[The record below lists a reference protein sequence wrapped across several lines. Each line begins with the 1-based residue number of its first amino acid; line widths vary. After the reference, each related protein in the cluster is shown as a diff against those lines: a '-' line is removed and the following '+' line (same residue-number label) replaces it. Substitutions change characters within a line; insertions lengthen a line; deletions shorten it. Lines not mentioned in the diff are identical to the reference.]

1 MKKMSIRAKLLLM
14 VVPLVIIGII
24 SAVAYSYLVS
34 DVRGK
39 SEGILYDQLYSVSSS
54 LITADRD
61 FYQAAYA
68 SMQVC
73 MAGEYVTEDEMKGYL
88 EDYSENAQQTI
99 DHIRELQPI
108 IQQYP
113 ELGTYSMNGMT
124 INACLSDFETHY
136 QTWFNAY
143 KPGVDEGQAFAAQVE
158 AFGVARDDINNMQ
171 DILVEYADMQS
182 ASLKNSINIQMM
194 VMFIIILLIY
204 VCIVSFVI
212 YMIRYIRS
220 NIQKV
225 TESIVSI
232 AGKDLTE
239 NVVAS
244 DNADEIGQ
252 LSRAAA
258 DLSEQQKN
266 LVSTL
271 QNASDSLR
279 NSSDVMSDN
288 TRTTVDS
295 MVSIDSAAGELAHT
309 AMQTATDIES
319 MSKEMMDIG
328 NLMDQSVESTKMLSE
343 ECNGMREVTDHGM
356 QTVDGLTKITE
367 QNVKAFNGIF
377 DAINGIDE
385 RTKAISTASELITS
399 IASQTNLLSLNASIE
414 AARAGEA
421 GRGFAVVAGE
431 IGQLADQSAQSADS
445 INKMLEELEN
455 SAKFATD
462 QSTLVRQYVDQ
473 QKQAVHDTREQFEAI
488 VASIGKVGKGVQTLD
503 EANAQL
509 ERGVASIRDLL
520 DSLSAAS
527 EENAATA
534 QELSATTQS
543 VNGGVQE
550 LKDAVDS
557 VGNSAEDLVAIVD
570 DFKI

>member
-1 MKKMSIRAKLLLM
+1 
-14 VVPLVIIGII
+14 
-24 SAVAYSYLVS
+24 
-34 DVRGK
+34 
-39 SEGILYDQLYSVSSS
+39 
-54 LITADRD
+54 
-61 FYQAAYA
+61 
-68 SMQVC
+68 
-73 MAGEYVTEDEMKGYL
+73 
-88 EDYSENAQQTI
+88 
-99 DHIRELQPI
+99 
-108 IQQYP
+108 
-113 ELGTYSMNGMT
+113 
-124 INACLSDFETHY
+124 
-136 QTWFNAY
+136 
-143 KPGVDEGQAFAAQVE
+143 
-158 AFGVARDDINNMQ
+158 
-171 DILVEYADMQS
+171 
-182 ASLKNSINIQMM
+182 
-194 VMFIIILLIY
+194 
-204 VCIVSFVI
+204 
-212 YMIRYIRS
+212 
-220 NIQKV
+220 
-225 TESIVSI
+225 
-232 AGKDLTE
+232 
-239 NVVAS
+239 
-244 DNADEIGQ
+244 
-252 LSRAAA
+252 
-258 DLSEQQKN
+258 
-266 LVSTL
+266 
-271 QNASDSLR
+271 
-279 NSSDVMSDN
+279 
-288 TRTTVDS
+288 
-295 MVSIDSAAGELAHT
+295 
-309 AMQTATDIES
+309 
-319 MSKEMMDIG
+319 MMDIG
-328 NLMDQSVESTKMLSE
+328 NMMDQSVESTKMLSE

-462 QSTLVRQYVDQ
+462 QSALVRQYVDQ

-509 ERGVASIRDLL
+509 EHGVSSIRDLL

-543 VNGGVQE
+543 VNGSVQE
-550 LKDAVDS
+550 LRESVDS